1 MIITTKTF
9 ARAWLIGN
17 PSDGYFGKTI
27 SFTVRNFASKVVLY
41 ESPFLEIKLHK
52 NDKLSFSSID
62 ELTDDIKYSGYYG
75 GIRLIKAT
83 IKVFYEYCQEHNI
96 NFEHK
101 NFTISYD
108 SNIPMRVGLAGSS
121 AIVTSV
127 MKALMEFY
135 NVNIPKDILPNI
147 ILSVEKDE
155 LKIGAGLQDRVIQ
168 VFEDIVFMDFNK
180 DYMKEHGFGDY
191 EKLNIDK
198 NNLPKFYIAYS
209 EDLSEG
215 TEVFHNNIRERYER
229 GEKQVLDAMQ
239 EFAHITE
246 EFKKIIQGKKRRFKI
261 KSFSGYLINIS
272 LKENLVNGDLLI
284 LPYGDLSDGLKNQL
298 FLNFNL
304 KEMVNN
310 EFTLDKYIFLNSNL
324 NENNTDF
331 LSVKIKK
338 ALMKLAMQCD
348 NKIRLHINNNRLL
361 ILIENNSYKLPLIK
375 FINKRNTLNLLN
387 THLQLLNI
395 VNSFI

>member
-1 MIITTKTF
+1 MIIQKKKTSLKIF
-9 ARAWLIGN
+9 LFYIITAILSILTCLTILIIKKKNKQNNESFIKKYQKANLSNVIQILDSNLTYFEDNNTINDLNNFHIFNNISKINGN
-17 PSDGYFGKTI
+17 YYLAGQY
-27 SFTVRNFASKVVLY
+27 L
-41 ESPFLEIKLHK
+41 K
-52 NDKLSFSSID
+52 ND
-62 ELTDDIKYSGYYG
+62 IKMGY
-75 GIRLIKAT
+75 
-83 IKVFYEYCQEHNI
+83 V
-96 NFEHK
+96 
-101 NFTISYD
+101 S
-108 SNIPMRVGLAGSS
+108 
-121 AIVTSV
+121 
-127 MKALMEFY
+127 
-135 NVNIPKDILPNI
+135 
-147 ILSVEKDE
+147 
-155 LKIGAGLQDRVIQ
+155 
-168 VFEDIVFMDFNK
+168 
-180 DYMKEHGFGDY
+180 
-191 EKLNIDK
+191 
-198 NNLPKFYIAYS
+198 
-209 EDLSEG
+209 
-215 TEVFHNNIRERYER
+215 
-229 GEKQVLDAMQ
+229 
-239 EFAHITE
+239 ITE

-361 ILIENNSYKLPLIK
+361 ILIENSSYKLPLIK

>member
-1 MIITTKTF
+1 MNQTTKSINRESTKLFLLNYFPILIFFALSLIMIILLNVTSLKIFLFFIITAILSILTCLTI
-9 ARAWLIGN
+9 LIIKKKNKQNNESFIKKYQKANLSNVIQILDSNLTYCEDTNTINDLNNFHIFNNISKINGN
-17 PSDGYFGKTI
+17 YYLAGQY
-27 SFTVRNFASKVVLY
+27 L
-41 ESPFLEIKLHK
+41 K
-52 NDKLSFSSID
+52 ND
-62 ELTDDIKYSGYYG
+62 IKMGY
-75 GIRLIKAT
+75 
-83 IKVFYEYCQEHNI
+83 V
-96 NFEHK
+96 
-101 NFTISYD
+101 S
-108 SNIPMRVGLAGSS
+108 
-121 AIVTSV
+121 
-127 MKALMEFY
+127 
-135 NVNIPKDILPNI
+135 
-147 ILSVEKDE
+147 
-155 LKIGAGLQDRVIQ
+155 
-168 VFEDIVFMDFNK
+168 
-180 DYMKEHGFGDY
+180 
-191 EKLNIDK
+191 
-198 NNLPKFYIAYS
+198 
-209 EDLSEG
+209 
-215 TEVFHNNIRERYER
+215 
-229 GEKQVLDAMQ
+229 
-239 EFAHITE
+239 ITE

-338 ALMKLAMQCD
+338 ALMKLAMQCE

-361 ILIENNSYKLPLIK
+361 ILIENSSYKLPLIK

-387 THLQLLNI
+387 THLQLLNV